1 MTTTTTKMV
10 TEAPTAAPRGDE
22 VLDSGSE
29 TPKSEAEEVETVA
42 VVEMVD
48 LVDVVLPAVKY
59 ENVYFRQLSEND
71 LIHTRQWAEF
81 SKLVQ
86 G

>member
-1 MTTTTTKMV
+1 MTTTTTTNIE

-42 VVEMVD
+42 VI
-48 LVDVVLPAVKY
+48 DVVLPAVNMKMY
-59 ENVYFRQLSEND
+59 SLGSYRKM
-71 LIHTRQWAEF
+71 T
-81 SKLVQ
+81 
-86 G
+86 